1 MKLKIFISII
11 LFFLWIAYIN
21 ATDLHND
28 YSTFKCDYPYWSAY
42 TLNKVGT
49 TWYFYTAPE
58 FKLSWWPFSPWGEV
72 WVLCGLNYWWTWTI
86 DNSVWKLY
94 SSELNIYFCVYN
106 WVGTYGT
113 LYWPVNKTY
122 ICPWVIYS
130 DYWARNFDLQNY
142 WWLDWWWQPPLYPTN
157 QPKPEEYFKN
167 VDSEYNENIWK
178 WNCLYTNPNTTVYE
192 KPLQYCKASDFS
204 ELWYSYTNRYC
215 ENWYNAY
222 INARIGWIDN
232 FFIRSLVCA
241 NCNNES
247 CIWNVKTND
256 STYLNLQPFLTFWSI
271 LNFYYTWWVNT
282 YWLQTGALSVEWVMQ
297 TYPEWFMNH
306 ANDSLI
312 YWYIIPTDIVR
323 QTYPNVWV
331 NSSPINYDISQT
343 STNSNWIEFKYYLDL
358 NFEVCRTWHYLT
370 CPLNQWLF
378 SELKDYPAAKSDL
391 FTTYKQ
397 YAYKLYDTWITL
409 PEIYETNP
417 PEIINPSPSVSPNP
431 DNNIYKCELSGLEW
445 YQYLWWVVW
454 CISNTAVWTYNKWVN
469 FIQNVWGYFKK
480 FLDIWSDRT
489 PTKTFWFFIDSANAQ
504 TWDFTDI
511 MWGVTKG
518 ITRTWGNNYN
528 FFSNFMWFAE
538 KSVYAFVFVLIV
550 STFLFLYFK
559 K

>member
-1 MKLKIFISII
+1 MLKNYIIFFSFLFLSCINSTNAWYDQTFTYMWNNYSYHWIDSNLSNYSNNCANARINQVRYII
-11 LFFLWIAYIN
+11 N
-21 ATDLHND
+21 V
-28 YSTFKCDYPYWSAY
+28 SSSA
-42 TLNKVGT
+42 
-49 TWYFYTAPE
+49 W
-58 FKLSWWPFSPWGEV
+58 
-72 WVLCGLNYWWTWTI
+72 WWTNQNQLVLLDCI
-86 DNSVWKLY
+86 SDFEILY
-94 SSELNIYFCVYN
+94 SSLPTQNSWSYSTLFQQIVSTVYSENYELIFTAVNAWQRKYNIPYN
-106 WVGTYGT
+106 IMY
-113 LYWPVNKTY
+113 LAAN
-122 ICPWVIYS
+122 S
-130 DYWARNFDLQNY
+130 AL
-142 WWLDWWWQPPLYPTN
+142 PPLYPTN
-157 QPKPEEYFKN
+157 QPKPQEYFKN

-192 KPLQYCKASDFS
+192 KPLQYCKASDFW
-204 ELWYSYTNRYC
+204 ELWYSFTNRYC
-215 ENWYNAY
+215 EDWYSAY

-256 STYLNLQPFLTFWSI
+256 SSYLNLQPFLTFWSI

-282 YWLQTGALSVEWVMQ
+282 YWLQTGALSVEWIMQ
-297 TYPEWFMNH
+297 TYPDWFMNY

-323 QTYPNVWV
+323 QTYPTVWE

-343 STNSNWIEFKYYLDL
+343 STNSNWIEYKYYLDL

-397 YAYKLYDTWITL
+397 YAYKLYETWITL
-409 PEIYETNP
+409 PEIYETDP
-417 PEIINPSPSVSPNP
+417 PEIIKPSPSLSPNP

-454 CISNTAVWTYNKWVN
+454 CLSNTAVWTYNKWVN
-469 FIQNVWGYFKK
+469 FIQNVWWYFKK

-489 PTKTFWFFIDSANAQ
+489 QTKTFWFFIDTANAQ

-511 MWGVTKG
+511 MWWVTKG
-518 ITRTWGNNYN
+518 ITRKWWNNYN

-538 KSVYAFVFVLIV
+538 KAVYTFVFVLIV
-550 STFLFLYFK
+550 STFLYLYFK